1 MRNLLFLGLFLIV
14 SIILSSA
21 INFNYNLYLNVF
33 AQESEVSIA
42 PGAGDPNNI
51 ETFVP
56 PQISLS
62 SRSTISWTN
71 GDSITHTI
79 TAARNSEI
87 ANGASPFDSGPISPG
102 YTWDKTFNSPAQFDY
117 HCLIHPFM
125 TGKVVIN

>member
-1 MRNLLFLGLFLIV
+1 MRNLSFLGLFLFV
-14 SIILSSA
+14 SIILSLS

-71 GDSITHTI
+71 GDSITHTVI
-79 TAARNSEI
+79 AARNPEI
-87 ANGASPFDSGPISPG
+87 TNGEAPFDSGPISPG
-102 YTWDKTFNSPAQFDY
+102 YTWDKIFNSPAQFDY

>member
-56 PQISLS
+56 PQI
-62 SRSTISWTN
+62 
-71 GDSITHTI
+71 GFHQ
-79 TAARNSEI
+79 EV
-87 ANGASPFDSGPISPG
+87 
-102 YTWDKTFNSPAQFDY
+102 QF
-117 HCLIHPFM
+117 HGQ
-125 TGKVVIN
+125 TVIQ

>member
-1 MRNLLFLGLFLIV
+1 MRNLLFLGLFLFI
-14 SIILSSA
+14 SIILSLA

-33 AQESEVSIA
+33 AQESEISIA

-71 GDSITHTI
+71 GDSIIHTV
-79 TAARNSEI
+79 TAVRNPEI
-87 ANGASPFDSGPISPG
+87 ANGKTRFDSGPISPG
-102 YTWDKTFNSPAQFDY
+102 YTWDKTFNSLPN
-117 HCLIHPFM
+117 LI
-125 TGKVVIN
+125 IIA

>member
-1 MRNLLFLGLFLIV
+1 MHKLLTLGLFLIISV
-14 SIILSSA
+14 ILSLA
-21 INFNYNLYLNVF
+21 INFNYNLYLNIF

-71 GDSITHTI
+71 GDSITHTV
-79 TAARNSEI
+79 TAARNPEI
-87 ANGASPFDSGPISPG
+87 APFDSGPISPG

>member
-1 MRNLLFLGLFLIV
+1 MHNLLFLGLFLIV

-42 PGAGDPNNI
+42 PGAGDPNNL

-71 GDSITHTI
+71 GDSITHTV
-79 TAARNSEI
+79 TAEGNPEI
-87 ANGASPFDSGPISPG
+87 ANGEAPFDSGPISPG